1 MKNLDNS
8 LLIKIILLLVI
19 AFIIFKLMNV
29 LLNLILAAAFVFI
42 LISLISG
49 FQKRKG

>member
-1 MKNLDNS
+1 MKNLDSS

-19 AFIIFKLMNV
+19 AIIIFKLVNV

-42 LISLISG
+42 LIASIREY
-49 FQKRKG
+49 QKRKG